1 MSWVALEPI
10 PRACRYILIVED
22 NADGRESLR
31 RLLELYG
38 HRVEVAV
45 DGVEGVEKAL
55 ASPPEVAVVDI
66 GLPRLDGYQVARRIR
81 AALGRRVLLIAH
93 TGYSQPVERQ
103 RAMEAGFDVFLA
115 KPLDPLELA
124 DWLARGACG

>member
-1 MSWVALEPI
+1 MPWVALEPL
-10 PRACRYILIVED
+10 PPAGRFILIVED
-22 NADGRESLR
+22 HADGRESLR

-38 HRVEVAV
+38 HHVEVAR

-81 AALGRRVLLIAH
+81 EALGRRVLLIAH
-93 TGYSQPVERQ
+93 TGYSQPAERQ
-103 RAMEAGFDVFLA
+103 RALEAGFDVFLA
-115 KPLDPLELA
+115 KPLDPQELA